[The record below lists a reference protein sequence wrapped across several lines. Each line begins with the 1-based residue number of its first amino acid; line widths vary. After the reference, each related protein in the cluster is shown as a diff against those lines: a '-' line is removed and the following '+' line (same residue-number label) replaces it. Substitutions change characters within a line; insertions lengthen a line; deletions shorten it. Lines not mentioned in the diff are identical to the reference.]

1 METEVR
7 ILKYH
12 LKYKADFIHL
22 NYEWLNAYFEI
33 EPYDRQVL
41 EDCENHILAKGG
53 HIFFALYNGQ
63 VVGTFAYLKHEEGVY
78 ELSKMAVEK
87 SLRGQGLGNQ
97 LMAFSIRF
105 AEQHHWKKLILY
117 SNRILENS
125 IHLYRKFGYNEV
137 PLESNSPYQRGNIK
151 MELMLKE

>member
-1 METEVR
+1 MGTEVR

-53 HIFFALYNGQ
+53 HIFFALYNDQ

-78 ELSKMAVEK
+78 ELSKWPSKNPSVVKGWAIN
-87 SLRGQGLGNQ
+87 SWPFQSALP
-97 LMAFSIRF
+97 
-105 AEQHHWKKLILY
+105 
-117 SNRILENS
+117 SNTIGKN
-125 IHLYRKFGYNEV
+125 
-137 PLESNSPYQRGNIK
+137 
-151 MELMLKE
+151 